1 MKAENGAGGLIGK
14 RLLVGVCGG
23 IAAYKAAELVRL
35 LKTEG
40 AEVRVVMTRAATAFV
55 APLTFQALSGNP
67 VHTDLFDADAEA
79 AMGHIR
85 LARWADAVVITPA
98 TADFIAR
105 LRSGLA
111 DDLLTTLCLAA
122 EVRISLVPA
131 MNRAM
136 WNHPATQ
143 ENVQALMQR
152 GVRLLGPAQGA
163 QACGEIGPGRMLEP
177 AEIRALLANDF
188 RTGRLK
194 GLSVMVTAGPTR
206 EAIDPV
212 RYISNRSSGKMG
224 YALAAAAAEGGAAVT
239 LITGPVS
246 LEVPARLAEVVRVE
260 SAREMYDAVMAR
272 IAGQQIY
279 LGAAAV
285 ADYRPISAATA
296 KIKKKDAGTLLS
308 LERTRDIL
316 AAVAA
321 LENAPFTVGFAAETG
336 DVETYA
342 KAKLKAKR
350 LDMIAANRVG
360 AERGGF
366 ESDENALE
374 VYWATGRKTL
384 AMASKT
390 QLAKQL
396 LVLVAERYEAKKN
409 RA

>member
-1 MKAENGAGGLIGK
+1 MKAGNGTGGLTGK

-55 APLTFQALSGNP
+55 APLTFQALSGNL
-67 VHTDLFDADAEA
+67 VHTDLFDTDAEA

-396 LVLVAERYEAKKN
+396 LELVAERYEAKKN

>member
-1 MKAENGAGGLIGK
+1 MKAGNGTGGLTGK

-55 APLTFQALSGNP
+55 APLTFQALSGNL
-67 VHTDLFDADAEA
+67 VHTDLFDTDAEA

-384 AMASKT
+384 AMVSKT

-396 LVLVAERYEAKKN
+396 LELVAERYEAKKS